1 MSEAFP
7 LPLSAPRLLA
17 RARQIAG
24 VEIEDHDALEALTV
38 LVDSFNR
45 DAQLHEAGAHSVQGR
60 LLRSLVNRLRMLR
73 DFTAPPELREQSVRE
88 PTFVAGYLRTGPT
101 KQNGRASCRTR
112 ARQSV
117 LS

>member
-7 LPLSAPRLLA
+7 LPLSAPRPLA

-24 VEIEDHDALEALTV
+24 VEIEDHDALEALPA

-45 DAQLHEAGAHSVQGR
+45 DAQLHTAGAHSVPGR

-73 DFTAPPELREQSVRE
+73 DLPAPPDLREQSVRG
-88 PTFVAGYLRTGPT
+88 PTFLPGTLPHGSNQHS
-101 KQNGRASCRTR
+101 KSDE
-112 ARQSV
+112 
-117 LS
+117 